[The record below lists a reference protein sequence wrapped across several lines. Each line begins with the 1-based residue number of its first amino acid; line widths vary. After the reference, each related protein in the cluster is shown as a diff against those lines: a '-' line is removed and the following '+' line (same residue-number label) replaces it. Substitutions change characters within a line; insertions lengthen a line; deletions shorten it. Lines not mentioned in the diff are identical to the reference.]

1 MSESF
6 EVSAIKFSHR
16 VEKTEEWGKV
26 ITVNYYQTWWHGY
39 SHEFSIEPEYNFNDT
54 EEMFMLLRKAIHTG
68 KVINCIGCRKS
79 ARISLKSIAPLE
91 SILLTVPSL
100 AKSSDESGNIIN
112 GPSSFEVD
120 QPMSLAQAVP
130 IRFTNSGKDYCVLY
144 ALLNLIDITTEK
156 DRLSLLRCGP
166 LKGLKMFNLNQLAG
180 KLS

>member
-1 MSESF
+1 MQK
-6 EVSAIKFSHR
+6 A
-16 VEKTEEWGKV
+16 EEWGKV

-39 SHEFSIEPEYNFNDT
+39 SHECSILPEYNFNDT

-68 KVINCIGCRKS
+68 LKIHCIGCRKS
-79 ARISLKSIAPLE
+79 ARISAKSISSLE
-91 SILLTVPSL
+91 SNILTVPSIPKL
-100 AKSSDESGNIIN
+100 SDESGNRTN

-144 ALLNLIDITTEK
+144 ALLNLIDISTEK
-156 DRLSLLRCGP
+156 DRLTLIKCGS

>member
-39 SHEFSIEPEYNFNDT
+39 EREWTIEPEYNFNDT
-54 EEMFMLLRKAIHTG
+54 EEMFMLLCKTIHTV

-79 ARISLKSIAPLE
+79 ARISLKSIASLK
-91 SILLTVPSL
+91 SNLLTVPSL
-100 AKSSDESGNIIN
+100 AKISDESGNIIN
-112 GPSSFEVD
+112 GISSFTVET
-120 QPMSLAQAVP
+120 PMSLTQVVP

-144 ALLNLIDITTEK
+144 ALLNLIDHTTEK
-156 DRLSLLRCGP
+156 DRRALLQGS